1 MHIRRTITL
10 VGLCAVVAG
19 IMSVAAVPAAA
30 RDGVAMRAAKDQIQA
45 ARLPIRAAANGL
57 RTQAATSTPTFR
69 TLPTLSG
76 GFVTSAKNAFSNDAA
91 DLAGDTGASV
101 GSTGNAAAPGSEP
114 RIGANS
120 GSGGNALG
128 AAANSLG
135 CSARNSDGNVRVNQ
149 DCTFRRQAEE
159 SIKVNPANPLN
170 LIAGQNDSRIGFNH
184 CGFDYSFDGGKT
196 WGDGQPPYWQRMNN
210 PDANG
215 GHTIFGDPGTNHTYD
230 FASDPG
236 VAFDSQGRAFYS
248 CVVIDIASNASG
260 LLVPASPVGAGGA
273 FYSNVPAGGSRYVVA
288 EDNNAEASYDK
299 PFVTA
304 DTNAGSPNRDNVYAT
319 LTIFDFAD
327 RCVGPGNPSGYCSSA
342 IYGSMSTNHAVTWSK
357 PEEISGTSAT
367 LCFFGNAFDPKRNP
381 NACDFSQG
389 SDPAALPNGDLEV
402 IFNNGNTAATN
413 PNGQT
418 LGVHCRPS
426 GSSANGTAKLNCA
439 SPTKVGDDV
448 VVGEPTCNFGR
459 GPEEC
464 IPGAFIRT
472 NDFPRIAV
480 NHGNGNLYATWQD
493 YRSGQFDI
501 QLSQSTDG
509 GATWKTADKAVN
521 PDQNKDHYF
530 AAIDVVSSG
539 GRGEEESDHVAVSY
553 YRTDRVP
560 NENAAQVFAPGQPGV
575 QAEMSDYTLSGG
587 SGLDTS
593 YAAVRVSPSFAPP
606 DGIQAGFNGDYS
618 GLAVAGD
625 IAHPIWSDT
634 RNAVPAQFN
643 LPSSQGVT
651 HDEDVFTTARPV
663 PSGHGD

>member
-1 MHIRRTITL
+1 MK
-10 VGLCAVVAG
+10 
-19 IMSVAAVPAAA
+19 
-30 RDGVAMRAAKDQIQA
+30 AAKDQIQA
-45 ARLPIRAAANGL
+45 ARLPLNVAANGL
-57 RTQAATSTPTFR
+57 GNRAATSTFR

-76 GFVTSAKNAFSNDAA
+76 GFVTSAKAAFSNDAA
-91 DLAGDTGASV
+91 DVAGDTGAEA
-101 GSTGNAAAPGSEP
+101 GSTAQAAGAGSEP
-114 RIGANS
+114 RLGASSSS
-120 GSGGNALG
+120 GAGNALG
-128 AAANSLG
+128 AAAQTLG
-135 CSARNSDGNVRVNQ
+135 CSARTSDGNVRVNQ

-159 SIKVNPANPLN
+159 VIKVNPANSSN

-184 CGFDYSFDGGKT
+184 CGFDYSFDGGNT
-196 WGDGQPPYWQRMNN
+196 WGDGQPPYWQRLNN
-210 PDANG
+210 PNLNG
-215 GHTIFGDPGTNHTYD
+215 IHTVLGNAGTNHTYD

-248 CVVIDIASNASG
+248 CVVIDINSNASG
-260 LLVPASPVGAGGA
+260 LLVPASPVGAGGS

-304 DTNAGSPNRDNVYAT
+304 DTNQGSPNRDNVYET
-319 LTIFDFAD
+319 WTIFDFAA
-327 RCVGPGNPSGYCSSA
+327 RCVGPGNPSGYCSSTIFA
-342 IYGSMSTNHAVTWSK
+342 SMSTNHAVTWSK
-357 PEEISGTSAT
+357 PVEISGTSSA
-367 LCFFGNAFDPKRNP
+367 LCFFGNAFDPTRP
-381 NACDFSQG
+381 ANACDFDQG

-402 IFNNGNTAATN
+402 IFNNGNTPADN
-413 PNGQT
+413 PNGQQ
-418 LGVHCRPS
+418 LGVHCHPT
-426 GSSANGTAKLNCA
+426 GNSAAGTAKLNCA

-501 QLSQSTDG
+501 QLARSTDG
-509 GATWKTADKAVN
+509 GATWKTAAAAVN

-539 GRGEEESDHVAVSY
+539 TGSEGSNEEGASDHVAVSY

-560 NENAAQVFAPGQPGV
+560 NENAPPACATAPGATCFAPGQPGV
-575 QAEMSDYTLSGG
+575 QQEMSDYTLSGG
-587 SGLDTS
+587 SGLHTS
-593 YAAVRVSPSFAPP
+593 FAAERVSPSFAPP

-618 GLAVAGD
+618 GLAVAGE
-625 IAHPIWSDT
+625 IAHPVWSDT
-634 RNAVPAQFN
+634 RNTVPPQFN
-643 LPSSQGVT
+643 APTLQGVI

-663 PSGHGD
+663 PSGHGGQD